1 MRNVSWAV
9 VEVGNRC
16 AVQVHL
22 DPVGSATKD
31 AAVLTHCIAVGIVG
45 ACTGHDE
52 AVVREALGSR
62 GRTSKVG
69 WEEGVWDDH
78 CLLDIRIQRV
88 VLQSLLAVVSKT
100 SCRVRGG

>member
-1 MRNVSWAV
+1 VRNVSWAL
-9 VEVGNRC
+9 VEVDNRC

-31 AAVLTHCIAVGIVG
+31 AAGLTHYIAVDIVG

-52 AVVREALGSR
+52 VVVQEALGLR

-69 WEEGVWDDH
+69 WEEVWDDH
-78 CLLDIRIQRV
+78 CLLDIRTQRV
-88 VLQSLLAVVSKT
+88 VLQILLVVVSKT